1 MLKLKGKIVFVESN
15 PGSKSEGRYPYI
27 ELDTGDRAKIF
38 ALNDNPFQNNLLDGY
53 DGKTVE
59 VEGEFN
65 ENCTFI
71 ASVINEVVE
80 EAAPAEDE
88 AAEAEST
95 EESSAEV
102 VENKETTE
110 ENEENSVENENNT
123 EE

>member
-53 DGKTVE
+53 EGKTVE

-80 EAAPAEDE
+80 VEASADEEISEVETAEE
-88 AAEAEST
+88 TAEEM
-95 EESSAEV
+95 
-102 VENKETTE
+102 VENKDDTE
-110 ENEENSVENENNT
+110 ENEENSVENENHT

>member
-88 AAEAEST
+88 ATETEST
-95 EESSAEV
+95 EESPAEV

-110 ENEENSVENENNT
+110 EIEENSVENENNT

>member
-1 MLKLKGKIVFVESN
+1 MLKLKGKIVFVEAN
-15 PGSKSEGRYPYI
+15 LGSKSEGCYPYI
-27 ELDTGDRAKIF
+27 ELETGDRAKIF
-38 ALNDNPFQNNLLDGY
+38 ALNDNPFTNNILNGY
-53 DGKTVE
+53 EGKTVE
-59 VEGEFN
+59 AEGEFN

-71 ASVINEVVE
+71 AEVINEVVE

-95 EESSAEV
+95 EESPAEV

-110 ENEENSVENENNT
+110 EIEENSVEIDTNT